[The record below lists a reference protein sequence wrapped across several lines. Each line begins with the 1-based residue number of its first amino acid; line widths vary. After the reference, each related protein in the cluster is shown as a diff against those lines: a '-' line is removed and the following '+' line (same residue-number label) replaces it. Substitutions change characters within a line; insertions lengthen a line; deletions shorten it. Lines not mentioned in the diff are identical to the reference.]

1 MKLNGRSAVVLAAP
15 ALAVYLIFLVYPAI
29 RGVWTSFTD
38 ARGVVGG
45 RYVGLANYS
54 RLLDDPAV
62 WAALRNSLVFMV
74 IVVVVQ
80 NGLGLLLA
88 SALSR
93 LPAVRGLVRTGL
105 LMPSMMAVVVVG
117 YLWSQVYSPIGGP
130 LNTVLGAVGLQ
141 DLERVWLG
149 DPATALPAI
158 AVANVWMYLGYS
170 TTIFLANYLAIPAE
184 VLDAA
189 ALDGTSAWSRLRHVD
204 WPLLAP
210 SLTVNVTLALIG
222 SLRVFDLPLVMTRGG
237 PADTTQTLSLL
248 IYRSSFQDFQFG
260 RGSAVAV
267 VLLAATLVTSI
278 LLTSL
283 LRRREAVL

>member
-1 MKLNGRSAVVLAAP
+1 MKLNARSAVLLAAP
-15 ALAVYLIFLVYPAI
+15 ALAVYLVFLVYPTL
-29 RGVWTSFTD
+29 RGIWTSFTD
-38 ARGVVGG
+38 ARGVVAG

-54 RLLDDPAV
+54 RLLADPAV
-62 WAALRNSLVFMV
+62 WSALRNSVVFMV
-74 IVVVVQ
+74 IVVVAQ

-88 SALSR
+88 SVLSR

-130 LNTVLGAVGLQ
+130 LDTVLGVVGLR

-149 DPATALPAI
+149 DPATALAAI
-158 AVANVWMYLGYS
+158 AVANIWMYLGYS

-184 VLDAA
+184 VFDAA
-189 ALDGTSAWSRLRHVD
+189 AMDGTSAWSRLRHLD

-237 PADTTQTLSLL
+237 PADATQTLSLL

-267 VLLAATLVTSI
+267 VLLVATLVASV

-283 LRRREAVL
+283 LRRREAAL